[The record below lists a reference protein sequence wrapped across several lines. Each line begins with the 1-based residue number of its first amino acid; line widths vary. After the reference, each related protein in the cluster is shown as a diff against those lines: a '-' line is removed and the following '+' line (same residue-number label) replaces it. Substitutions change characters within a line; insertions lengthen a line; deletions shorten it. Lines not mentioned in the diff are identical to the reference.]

1 MLKNI
6 SVKTGILLVLAIFS
20 IALSSLSLYAWASA
34 RSSDQGMRDLYN
46 MAVLQVNPF
55 LQYDK
60 DKVEYL
66 KMQNNSITEIQQQLE
81 KYFDALYFCD
91 VKLLNDVF
99 HPDAV
104 YINAT
109 DQPVLGLS
117 MSEYFPIVASRIS
130 PASKQQLRQD
140 KIISINMIH
149 DQLAMVHVECVIQP
163 KYFYDALTFVQKE
176 GEWKIISKVFHYQ
189 LLED

>member
-1 MLKNI
+1 MI
-6 SVKTGILLVLAIFS
+6 SKEI
-20 IALSSLSLYAWASA
+20 
-34 RSSDQGMRDLYN
+34 DQIT
-46 MAVLQVNPF
+46 LQ
-55 LQYDK
+55 LQ
-60 DKVEYL
+60 
-66 KMQNNSITEIQQQLE
+66 

-91 VKLLNDVF
+91 VKLLSDVF

-109 DQPVLGLS
+109 DQPVIRLS
-117 MSEYFPIVASRIS
+117 MVEYFPVVASRIS

>member
-1 MLKNI
+1 
-6 SVKTGILLVLAIFS
+6 
-20 IALSSLSLYAWASA
+20 
-34 RSSDQGMRDLYN
+34 
-46 MAVLQVNPF
+46 
-55 LQYDK
+55 
-60 DKVEYL
+60 
-66 KMQNNSITEIQQQLE
+66 MQNNSITEIQQQLE

-91 VKLLNDVF
+91 VNLLNDVF

-140 KIISINMIH
+140 KIISIV
-149 DQLAMVHVECVIQP
+149 DS
-163 KYFYDALTFVQKE
+163 F
-176 GEWKIISKVFHYQ
+176 S
-189 LLED
+189 